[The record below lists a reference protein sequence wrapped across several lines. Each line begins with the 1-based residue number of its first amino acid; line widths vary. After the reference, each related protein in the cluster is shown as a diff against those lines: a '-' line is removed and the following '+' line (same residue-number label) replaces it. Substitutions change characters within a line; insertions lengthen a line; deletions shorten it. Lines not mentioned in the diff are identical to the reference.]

1 MFKNITLY
9 LETKAPSIIGAPI
22 FMLIAMILSVMEFI
36 VNLDNIFK
44 PMSKWR

>member
-1 MFKNITLY
+1 MFKSFTIF

-22 FMLIAMILSVMEFI
+22 FMIIAMILSIMEFI

>member
-1 MFKNITLY
+1 MFKCLTIY

-22 FMLIAMILSVMEFI
+22 FMILAILLSIIEFI